1 MFGSDRICFAVNF
14 IASSTFVISFFTFF
28 VSPSLRKE
36 RVKILPKK
44 EEEEEEEED
53 GRRKKEG
60 KGEQHRTV
68 PTVAVYYLLFNY
80 KKKKI

>member
-1 MFGSDRICFAVNF
+1 
-14 IASSTFVISFFTFF
+14 

-68 PTVAVYYLLFNY
+68 PGTVVSILFIIII
-80 KKKKI
+80 K

>member
-1 MFGSDRICFAVNF
+1 M
-14 IASSTFVISFFTFF
+14 
-28 VSPSLRKE
+28 SPSLRKE

-68 PTVAVYYLLFNY
+68 PTVVSILFIII
-80 KKKKI
+80 K